1 MASVEITKTPFERA
15 EPVGKRIL
23 AEARADRE
31 KRREA
36 SNKEIYQASKE
47 AGTYLHHKS
56 RGRVS
61 VGGGASYCCFE
72 CAERLTDDC
81 RFCVNGSHFSK
92 KEEATKC

>member
-72 CAERLTDDC
+72 CAERLTEDC

-92 KEEATKC
+92 KEEVAKC

>member
-61 VGGGASYCCFE
+61 LGGGASYCCFE
-72 CAERLTDDC
+72 CTERLTEGC

-92 KEEATKC
+92 KEEVAKC